1 MPDPLFEG
9 IILAAHHFEAID
21 EERFKAFHWR
31 ALITTGLGVFCD
43 GYDISCIGIV
53 LPTIA
58 ASFGIEITSTD
69 SAALAA
75 SALIGSAIGAMV
87 FGFLGQNG
95 RKRFY
100 GLDVLVMGLA
110 ALASAFAPNLAWL
123 FVLRF
128 ILGVGIGADYVL
140 SPVIMAEHANRA
152 DRGRV
157 IGLGFGTMWPLG
169 ALVAAVFNMGL
180 EAFDVPPDL
189 VWRIV
194 LGAGAIP
201 ALGVLYLRRT
211 MPETARYLARLDK
224 KGEEAAAV
232 IRDITGK
239 EVAAP
244 PPDTR
249 PFGEVFAKH
258 ANHIFAA
265 ALLWMVY
272 DLVVYAA
279 ILFGPNLIAKGL
291 GLRPAEFTILT
302 EIIFVVPASIL
313 MSYFLIDQIGRKPL
327 QVWGF
332 FASTLVLIVYAQLR
346 TNFADLPMLAFAVYG
361 LFNVT
366 QTGPG
371 LVSGGGVFGVELAP
385 TRIRSVAQAI
395 TVAGG
400 RIGAAIS
407 SYVFPIMFGVIGEA
421 NSMYVLAGLSL
432 LGAVLTQTLVP
443 ETSRVSLEAITEEV

>member
-1 MPDPLFEG
+1 
-9 IILAAHHFEAID
+9 
-21 EERFKAFHWR
+21 
-31 ALITTGLGVFCD
+31 
-43 GYDISCIGIV
+43 
-53 LPTIA
+53 
-58 ASFGIEITSTD
+58 
-69 SAALAA
+69 
-75 SALIGSAIGAMV
+75 
-87 FGFLGQNG
+87 
-95 RKRFY
+95 
-100 GLDVLVMGLA
+100 
-110 ALASAFAPNLAWL
+110 
-123 FVLRF
+123 
-128 ILGVGIGADYVL
+128 
-140 SPVIMAEHANRA
+140 MAEHANRA